1 MVVTMSGKH
10 GSARSVPAGEF
21 KARCLQIMDE
31 VARTGEPVVVT
42 KRGLPVVRVAPIGR
56 KPGELFGALKGSLE
70 IVGDVIAP
78 TGERWKAE
86 S

>member
-1 MVVTMSGKH
+1 MSSKQ
-10 GSARSVPAGEF
+10 GSTRSVPAGEF

-31 VARTGEPVVVT
+31 VAKTGEPVVVT
-42 KRGLPVVRVAPIGR
+42 KRGKPVVRVAPIGR
-56 KPGELFGALKGSLE
+56 KPGELFGALRGSLE